1 MGAAASNYYC
11 SASNALTCGYT
22 PGALRPGVLRPLLVG
37 IGGRR
42 EHRRIPR
49 RPWMRGQAVATR
61 KEPPTFSEVV
71 QAGETLTTLE
81 AMRDQ
86 IAADLQACE
95 SMRDKAS
102 LYLRLADVLKT
113 IDELRPVTVKGD
125 AVDEIAA
132 RRAARRAVPAPRASR
147 AQTNAK

>member
-1 MGAAASNYYC
+1 
-11 SASNALTCGYT
+11 
-22 PGALRPGVLRPLLVG
+22 
-37 IGGRR
+37 
-42 EHRRIPR
+42 
-49 RPWMRGQAVATR
+49 VATR
-61 KEPPTFSEVV
+61 KEQPTFSEVV
-71 QAGETLTTLE
+71 AAGETLAAME

-113 IDELRPVTVKGD
+113 IDELRPVAVKGD

-132 RRAARRAVPAPRASR
+132 RRSARRSVASPGAARANNR
-147 AQTNAK
+147 